1 MAVNQ
6 LRKSLSG
13 NEAVAT
19 AMMQTNP
26 DVVAAFPITP
36 STEVPQY
43 FSSFVANGMCDT
55 EFVPVESEHSAMSAC
70 IGASAAGGRVM
81 TATSAN
87 GLGLMWEMLYIASGD
102 RLPIVLALV
111 NRAMSAPL
119 NIHNDHSDS
128 MGARD
133 TGWIQ
138 IYGDSCQEAYDNFIQ
153 GVKIAEKVNLPVMIC
168 YDGFITSHAVENL
181 MMFEKKDVQ
190 AFVGER
196 RLAEYKLIGETPMA
210 IGPLVLPNFYME
222 MKKQQLEAMKA
233 SIKVIDEVA
242 KEFSEFSGR
251 NYGFFE
257 EYKLSDAEV
266 AIVVINSTAGTA
278 KVVVDELRAKGVK
291 AGMLKIRVYRPFPG
305 DAIAE
310 ALRNVKAVAVLDK
323 AESFSLAGGPVYA
336 DVVSSLYGKYDGKIV
351 VNYTYG
357 LGGRDVKVDDIRKV
371 YEDLLNELQVSDE
384 AAATVEGGS
393 YEKFRYLAV
402 RE

>member
-1 MAVNQ
+1 
-6 LRKSLSG
+6 
-13 NEAVAT
+13 
-19 AMMQTNP
+19 
-26 DVVAAFPITP
+26 
-36 STEVPQY
+36 
-43 FSSFVANGMCDT
+43 
-55 EFVPVESEHSAMSAC
+55 
-70 IGASAAGGRVM
+70 
-81 TATSAN
+81 
-87 GLGLMWEMLYIASGD
+87 
-102 RLPIVLALV
+102 
-111 NRAMSAPL
+111 
-119 NIHNDHSDS
+119 

-133 TGWIQ
+133 TGWVQ

-153 GVKIAEKVNLPVMIC
+153 GVKIAEKVNLPVMVC

-181 MMFEKKDVQ
+181 MMLEKKDVQ

-196 RLAEYKLIGETPMA
+196 RVAEQKLIGETPMA

-222 MKKQQLEAMKA
+222 MKRQQLEAMKD
-233 SIKVIDEVA
+233 SIKAIDEVA
-242 KEFSEFSGR
+242 KEYGELTGR

-278 KVVVDELRAKGVK
+278 KVVVDQLRAEGVK
-291 AGMLKIRVYRPFPG
+291 AGLLKIRVYRPFPG

-310 ALRNVKAVAVLDK
+310 ALKNVKALGVMDK

-336 DVVSSLYGKYDGKIV
+336 DVVSSLYGKQDGKVV

-371 YEDLLNELQVSDE
+371 YEELLAELQLSTEE
-384 AAATVEGGS
+384 AAATAETRS